1 MNQENQNEHEGL
13 LSTIGVSIQH
23 LLIALPAIIS
33 VPVLFGAIIGL
44 NQEEM
49 VRITQISIFIS
60 GIMTVLH
67 GIYYKGIGSRAPMVM
82 GADMAVVAVGI
93 RAASM
98 MNLRTFFAMMLVAA
112 LGAYLFSKFLSRGFK
127 LLSPAVVLSTML
139 IYSISFLPVSLDWF
153 LGGVGSPDYGST
165 RNILVGAAVLS
176 FTLFLNQYGRG
187 ILKFGSIG
195 LGMVLG
201 YAISLPLGLIKWTA
215 QSGEW
220 VSLPRLM
227 PYMPE
232 FSLDTAVF
240 VLPIIIVLIVKQ
252 LMDLYMY
259 AKQMQ
264 LSPEE
269 EKVLLSRGMKTNAL
283 GYVFAFVLGGIPTSA
298 QTQNFGVNSFLQ
310 VTSKKS
316 ILITGSILMVVG
328 MVPKLA
334 TWLVFIPL
342 PVLGALGMLL
352 IASLFNMSIATAKHF
367 KWTSKAVTVL
377 SLSFLFGLL
386 ALFKPDS
393 GVSINQSF
401 RIILQSGITMSFL
414 SGILLE
420 LVIPE
425 N

>member
-1 MNQENQNEHEGL
+1 MDQENQSKQEDL
-13 LSTIGVSIQH
+13 LSTISISVQH

-49 VRITQISIFIS
+49 VRIIQISIFIS
-60 GIMTVLH
+60 GVMTLLH

-82 GADMAVVAVGI
+82 GADMAIVAVGI

-98 MNLRTFFAMMLVAA
+98 LNLRTFFAMMLIAA
-112 LGAYLFSKFLSRGFK
+112 LGAYLVSLLVSRGFK
-127 LLSPAVVLSTML
+127 LISPAVVLSTML
-139 IYSISFLPVSLDWF
+139 IYSISFLPISLDWF

-201 YAISLPLGLIKWTA
+201 FAISLPLGLIKWTSQTGA
-215 QSGEW
+215 WISMPKL
-220 VSLPRLM
+220 LP
-227 PYMPE
+227 YTPE
-232 FSLDTAVF
+232 FSLDTVVF
-240 VLPIIIVLIVKQ
+240 VLPIIVVLIVKQ

-259 AKQMQ
+259 SKQMQ
-264 LSPEE
+264 LSEE
-269 EKVLLSRGMKTNAL
+269 EEQDLLKRGMKTNAI
-283 GYVFAFVLGGIPTSA
+283 GYLLTFVLGGIPTSA
-298 QTQNFGVNSFLQ
+298 QTQNFGVSSFLQ

-316 ILITGSILMVVG
+316 ILITGLILMIVG
-328 MVPKLA
+328 LVPKLA
-334 TWLVFIPL
+334 AWLVFIPL
-342 PVLGALGMLL
+342 PVLGALSMLL
-352 IASLFNMSIATAKHF
+352 IASLFNMSISTVKHF

-401 RIILQSGITMSFL
+401 RIILQSGITMSFI

>member
-1 MNQENQNEHEGL
+1 MNHEKYTDDQSI
-13 LSTIGVSIQH
+13 LSTVGISVQH

-49 VRITQISIFIS
+49 VRITQISILLS

-98 MNLRTFFAMMLVAA
+98 LNLRTFFAMMLIAA
-112 LGAYLFSKFLSRGFK
+112 LGAYLVSVLISRGFK
-127 LLSPAVVLSTML
+127 LISPPVVLSSML

-153 LGGVGSPDYGST
+153 LGGIGSPDYGST
-165 RNILVGAAVLS
+165 RNILVGVAVLS

-195 LGMVLG
+195 LGMILG
-201 YAISLPLGLIKWTA
+201 FAISLPLGLIKWTT
-215 QSGEW
+215 QNGDWIS
-220 VSLPRLM
+220 VPKIL
-227 PYMPE
+227 PYMPN
-232 FSLDTAVF
+232 FSLDTAIF

-259 AKQMQ
+259 SNQMG
-264 LSPEE
+264 LSQEDE
-269 EKVLLSRGMKTNAL
+269 SNLLRNGMRTNAI
-283 GYVFAFVLGGIPTSA
+283 GYILAFIFGGIPTSA
-298 QTQNFGVNSFLQ
+298 QTQNFGVSSFLQ

-316 ILITGSILMVVG
+316 IFITGFILIAVG
-328 MVPKLA
+328 MIPKLTA
-334 TWLVFIPL
+334 WLVFIPL
-342 PVLGALGMLL
+342 PVLGALGLLL
-352 IASLFNMSIATAKHF
+352 ISSLFMMSISTAKHF
-367 KWTSKAVTVL
+367 KWSTKAVTVL

>member
-1 MNQENQNEHEGL
+1 MNQEKYNEEQGL
-13 LSTIGVSIQH
+13 LSTIGISVQH

-49 VRITQISIFIS
+49 VRITQISILLS

-67 GIYYKGIGSRAPMVM
+67 GLYYRGIGSGAPMVI

-98 MNLRTFFAMMLVAA
+98 LNLRTFFAMMLIAA
-112 LGAYLFSKFLSRGFK
+112 LGAYLVSILIARGFK
-127 LLSPAVVLSTML
+127 LISPSVVLSTML

-153 LGGVGSPDYGST
+153 LGGVGSPDYGSS

-195 LGMVLG
+195 LGMILG
-201 YAISLPLGLIKWTA
+201 FAISLPLGLIKWTT
-215 QSGEW
+215 QTGEW
-220 VSLPRLM
+220 ISVPKLI
-227 PYMPE
+227 PYMPQ
-232 FSLDTAVF
+232 FSLDTVIF

-259 AKQMQ
+259 SKQMG
-264 LSPEE
+264 LSQEDE
-269 EKVLLSRGMKTNAL
+269 TDLLKKGMRTNAL
-283 GYVFAFVLGGIPTSA
+283 GYLLTFIFGGIPTSA
-298 QTQNFGVNSFLQ
+298 QTQNFGVCSFLQ
-310 VTSKKS
+310 VSSKKS
-316 ILITGSILMVVG
+316 IFITGFILIAVG
-328 MVPKLA
+328 MIPKLTA
-334 TWLVFIPL
+334 WLVFIPL
-342 PVLGALGMLL
+342 PVLGALGLLL

-367 KWTSKAVTVL
+367 KWSTKAVTVL

-386 ALFKPDS
+386 AIFKPDS
-393 GVSINQSF
+393 GVSINHGF